1 MVVWGRAPRRK
12 QQACLATISF
22 TLSVQ
27 INSHITNRKLK
38 GPTHSGYFKRSSSD
52 IGDTE
57 YVAPTQP
64 PSFTPGGATSF
75 TGDGQRGLEPVDEH
89 TESPSISSVHHGVT
103 ENSWTSGTRPL
114 DPLDFGGQQPSRSD
128 LVHKNFSETGGQDQ
142 VHAKAPGVSSAG
154 GQRNPSQ
161 VPDQDT
167 APAINQLDYVGI
179 SLVGD
184 KVGSVA
190 VMAPF
195 VTQVVA
201 LSWECEDYGDVCYS
215 SGGFEVCH

>member
-1 MVVWGRAPRRK
+1 MS
-12 QQACLATISF
+12 L
-22 TLSVQ
+22 L
-27 INSHITNRKLK
+27 
-38 GPTHSGYFKRSSSD
+38 KRSPSD
-52 IGDTE
+52 IEDTE
-57 YVAPTQP
+57 YVATRQP
-64 PSFTPGGATSF
+64 PSFTPGGTTSF

-103 ENSWTSGTRPL
+103 ENSWTNGTRPL
-114 DPLDFGGQQPSRSD
+114 DQPDFGGQQPSRSD

-179 SLVGD
+179 SLVGRRF
-184 KVGSVA
+184 K
-190 VMAPF
+190 
-195 VTQVVA
+195 
-201 LSWECEDYGDVCYS
+201 DVNPTAYYV
-215 SGGFEVCH
+215 EKNDN